1 MKKSGIDPELEKAIK
16 RLLKEVMS
24 SPDASITDKMKVID
38 RSIKLEQLKQ
48 RMTDDG
54 FGSGFHDD
62 DE

>member
-1 MKKSGIDPELEKAIK
+1 VKKSGIDPELEKAIK